1 MHATKTG
8 TVRQRLAKPS
18 TTACHETAHFYV
30 SLPLNICKTS
40 TTLLYFF
47 FFPLP
52 QIIK

>member
-8 TVRQRLAKPS
+8 TVRWRFAKPS
-18 TTACHETAHFYV
+18 TTACHETEHFCV
-30 SLPLNICKTS
+30 SLPLNIWKTS
-40 TTLLYFF
+40 TTVLYFF